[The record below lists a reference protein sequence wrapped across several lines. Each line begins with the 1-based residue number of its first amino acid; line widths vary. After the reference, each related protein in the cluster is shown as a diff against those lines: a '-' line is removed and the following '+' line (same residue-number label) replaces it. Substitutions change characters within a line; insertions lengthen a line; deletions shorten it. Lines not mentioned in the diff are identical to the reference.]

1 MNEKAKSESLSPP
14 RRIEIP
20 LKRKPIK
27 REILRGLLTGVG
39 TAILA
44 GGAIFTLMV
53 ASTTST
59 RGSTRSAKLR
69 WQQRQAEID
78 QAIAQENQS
87 AAEKAQAHDG
97 NT

>member
-1 MNEKAKSESLSPP
+1 MNESSPKP
-14 RRIEIP
+14 GRVEIP
-20 LKRKPIK
+20 LRPKSIK

-39 TAILA
+39 TAVLA

-69 WQQRQAEID
+69 WQERQAEID
-78 QAIAQENQS
+78 AAIAQENQS
-87 AAEKAQAHDG
+87 AAEVTKAHDG
-97 NT
+97 NS